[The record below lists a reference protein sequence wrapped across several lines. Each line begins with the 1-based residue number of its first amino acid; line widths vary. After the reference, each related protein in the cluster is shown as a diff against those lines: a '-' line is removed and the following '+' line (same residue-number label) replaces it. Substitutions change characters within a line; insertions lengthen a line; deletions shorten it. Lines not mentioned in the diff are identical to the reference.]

1 MHDARMMA
9 TPIPLARRRVR
20 QGVLRNGRDSRQV
33 VGVTRGEGSESHAQ
47 VARDR
52 TKGTSAR
59 ATIVETGFLQVD
71 WTSEI

>member
-1 MHDARMMA
+1 M
-9 TPIPLARRRVR
+9 RRVR

-59 ATIVETGFLQVD
+59 ATMIVGRLLGFLQVD